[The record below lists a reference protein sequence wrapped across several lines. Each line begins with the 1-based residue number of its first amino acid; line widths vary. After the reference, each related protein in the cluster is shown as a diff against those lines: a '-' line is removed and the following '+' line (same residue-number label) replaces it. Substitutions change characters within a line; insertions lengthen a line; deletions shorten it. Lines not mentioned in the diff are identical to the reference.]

1 MTLNLRRTG
10 TTSFTTT
17 ATAKLR
23 FIPTEGYR
31 TTVGTV
37 EIRSFFVN
45 SAGWTVQIRR
55 NGAFESAQM
64 HAHEHLAVDA
74 INTLLAELETPAE
87 VEAAEAPAV
96 KLTAPKGGATK
107 MSPAEVTVIGQAL
120 DSTGHIRRGRGV
132 AAADLGS
139 LLAMAKRGFITLTGP
154 QFRPTG
160 GDVTD
165 WGKRIYKETVA
176 AAEAEQNLND
186 RINRVLAYTAA

>member
-1 MTLNLRRTG
+1 MT
-10 TTSFTTT
+10 TTT

-37 EIRSFFVN
+37 EIRSYFV
-45 SAGWTVQIRR
+45 AGVGWTVQIRR

-64 HAHEHLAVDA
+64 HAHEHQAVDV
-74 INTLLAELETPAE
+74 INTLVAELET
-87 VEAAEAPAV
+87 AEAPAPV
-96 KLTAPKGGATK
+96 KLSTPKSGATK
-107 MSPAEVTVIGQAL
+107 MSPAEVIVLGEAL

-132 AAADLGS
+132 ASADLAS
-139 LLAMAKRGFITLTGP
+139 LKAMARRGFVTLEGP

-160 GDVTD
+160 GEVTD
-165 WGKRIYKETVA
+165 WGKRVYKETAA
-176 AAEAEQNLND
+176 AAEAAQQQQD